1 MPGAC
6 TIVIVREDFSIPDGE
21 PGAREARR
29 PIEIE
34 SQFFALMRERQPD
47 VIVLDLRNATLDGPV
62 VIRKIRQRSDVS
74 IVVIR
79 DKRDQREQDY
89 RIAGAA
95 ECLPAPVDIIVFNE
109 VIQKIMRINGAQ
121 THRKAPQADTLEVEG
136 MIFQPRQNI
145 LSANG
150 ASIRLTTAE
159 NHLLLHFVSRPWT
172 VCRRAEIAEIVYGKD
187 RPASDRAIDVVVTR
201 LRKKLTSLRGLL
213 ADNLIK
219 TEFRSGYMFV
229 GDVSK
234 VPRLDGSTALR
245 QGA

>member
-1 MPGAC
+1 MPGVS
-6 TIVIVREDFSIPDGE
+6 TIVIAREDFSIPDGDTS
-21 PGAREARR
+21 GKREGRR
-29 PIEIE
+29 QTEIE
-34 SQFFALMRERQPD
+34 GQFFALIRERRPD
-47 VIVLDLRNATLDGPV
+47 VIVLDLQNATSDGTV
-62 VIRKIRQRSDVS
+62 AIRKIRQRSDVS

-79 DKRDQREQDY
+79 DERDQHEQDY

-95 ECLPAPVDIIVFNE
+95 ECLPAPVDIIVANA

-121 THRKAPQADTLEVEG
+121 TSRKVPQADTFEVEG

-150 ASIRLTTAE
+150 ASIQLTTAE

-172 VCRRAEIAEIVYGKD
+172 VCRRAEIAEVLYDKD

-201 LRKKLTSLRGLL
+201 LRKKLTSLRGLV
-213 ADNLIK
+213 ADSLIK
-219 TEFRSGYMFV
+219 TEFRTGYMFV

-234 VPRLDGSTALR
+234 APLLDGSR
-245 QGA
+245 QGV

>member
-1 MPGAC
+1 MPGAS
-6 TIVIVREDFSIPDGE
+6 TIVIAREDFSIPDGE
-21 PGAREARR
+21 TGPKREAKRQV
-29 PIEIE
+29 EVE
-34 SQFFALMRERQPD
+34 TQFFSLIREKRPD
-47 VIVLDLRNATLDGPV
+47 VIVLDLRNATLDGTV
-62 VIRKIRQRSDVS
+62 AIRKIRQRSDVS

-79 DKRDQREQDY
+79 DERDQREQDY
-89 RIAGAA
+89 RIAGAV
-95 ECLPAPVDIIVFNE
+95 ECLLAPVDIIVLNA

-121 THRKAPQADTLEVEG
+121 TGRKAPQADTFEVEG

-150 ASIRLTTAE
+150 TSIQLTTAE

-172 VCRRAEIAEIVYGKD
+172 VCRRAEIAEILYDKH

-201 LRKKLTSLRGLL
+201 LRKKLTSLRGLV

-219 TEFRSGYMFV
+219 TEFRTGYMFV

-234 VPRLDGSTALR
+234 APLFDGSR

>member
-1 MPGAC
+1 MPGAS
-6 TIVIVREDFSIPDGE
+6 TIVIAREDFSIPDGE
-21 PGAREARR
+21 LGAREARR
-29 PIEIE
+29 PTEIE
-34 SQFFALMRERQPD
+34 SHFFALLRERRPD
-47 VIVLDLRNATLDGPV
+47 VIVLDLRNATLDGTV
-62 VIRKIRQRSDVS
+62 VIRKIRGRSDVP

-79 DKRDQREQDY
+79 DERDQREQDY

-95 ECLPAPVDIIVFNE
+95 ECLPAPVDIIVLNA
-109 VIQKIMRINGAQ
+109 VIQKIMKIYGAQ
-121 THRKAPQADTLEVEG
+121 RHRKVSQADTFDVDG
-136 MIFQPRQNI
+136 MIFQPGQNI

-150 ASIRLTTAE
+150 ANILLTTAE

-213 ADNLIK
+213 ADSLIK
-219 TEFRSGYMFV
+219 TEFRTGYMFV

-234 VPRLDGSTALR
+234 APLLDGLLSGR
-245 QGA
+245 D

>member
-1 MPGAC
+1 MPGAS
-6 TIVIVREDFSIPDGE
+6 TILIAREDLSIPDADAGAKRE
-21 PGAREARR
+21 PRR
-29 PIEIE
+29 KSEVE
-34 SQFFALMRERQPD
+34 KLFFALLRDKRPD
-47 VIVLDLRNATLDGPV
+47 VIILDLRNRTADGTIT
-62 VIRKIRQRSDVS
+62 IRKIRERSDISV
-74 IVVIR
+74 VVIR
-79 DKRDQREQDY
+79 DERDHHEQDY

-95 ECLPAPVDIIVFNE
+95 ECLVAPVDIIVLNT
-109 VIQKIMRINGAQ
+109 VIQKIIRINGSKPDRMAL
-121 THRKAPQADTLEVEG
+121 QADTFEVEG

-150 ASIRLTTAE
+150 ASIQLTTAE

-172 VCRRAEIAEIVYGKD
+172 VCRRAEIAEILYDKN

-219 TEFRSGYMFV
+219 TEFRTGYMFV

-234 VPRLDGSTALR
+234 ARLLDGSG